1 MTRAELHNVTGFH
14 PASLIAAA
22 AYLRANFPRNKHSG
36 DATAI
41 IKNEGHMN
49 GVLDTIELLIAAASP
64 QAPET
69 TKKEFRAYSQPQ
81 TENQNKP

>member
-1 MTRAELHNVTGFH
+1 MTRAELHSLQGFH

-22 AYLRANFPRNKHSG
+22 AYLRLTMPRNKHSG

-49 GVLDTIELLIAAASP
+49 GFLDAIEALTAAASP
-64 QAPET
+64 EKPKSEKRDFQP
-69 TKKEFRAYSQPQ
+69 YSQPAS
-81 TENQNKP
+81 ENLNRP